1 MTIVGAGGSF
11 EGIMTQSAPPS
22 DTRAALRALLA
33 ELIACEE
40 SEQQMDEL
48 YEAIGR
54 ISPHPE
60 WSDLVFHSAEFVRD
74 DGTDLDE
81 LVARICAHQAI
92 RLPDPSAEA
101 ISRNDPDA
109 GSTRM

>member
-1 MTIVGAGGSF
+1 MTIVGASGRF
-11 EGIMTQSAPPS
+11 EGIMTQSAPSS

-48 YEAIGR
+48 FEATRR

-74 DGTDLDE
+74 DGTDLDG
-81 LVARICAHQAI
+81 LVARICAHQAV
-92 RLPDPSAEA
+92 RLPDLSAGA
-101 ISRNDPDA
+101 VSRNDPDA
-109 GSTRM
+109 G